1 MNHQKSVFLVFI
13 LLVST
18 LSVFAQPRDIKNGLE
33 FYDLGEWAKA
43 RDLLKDGYTDI
54 KDKELK
60 AEVTFKIAEC
70 YNKTYNYRVAESWYN
85 RAIRRGY
92 ENPEAILYYADMLKM
107 NEKYDEAL
115 IEYRKYLEKVP
126 GDERGDFGVK
136 SCELAA
142 IWKNDPTRYKVEA
155 MAFFND
161 READFSPAFAKRDF
175 RVVYFASSREG
186 VTGGKVSN
194 ISGVNFYDIFETS
207 QDRKGKWSV
216 PTPLPPPVNTEFEEA
231 GCSLNKKANVLYF
244 TRCAKEKFKVLG
256 CNIYEAQRK
265 GRGWGEPTKI
275 DIAHD
280 SVDIKFPVISSNEL
294 TLYFA
299 ADIPGG
305 YGGSDIW
312 MVKRAKKTQRFG
324 EPINL
329 GPEINTFGNEWPS
342 HTRGDST
349 MYFASD
355 GHYGMGGMDIF
366 MATMTPDGK
375 WEIENMKY
383 PINSSH
389 DDFGIIF
396 QGDEEMGYFSSNR
409 PGGKGSNDIFY
420 FELPGLNFEVKGFVT
435 DLENDAP
442 MSGVKVAILGDNGY
456 QLEMESEAD
465 GSYRFPKLRAGADY
479 TVTAMLDGYYT
490 GKYTF
495 STKDAANDEVFE
507 SNLVMEKIV
516 IGIPRDI
523 SDIYYDLNKATLR
536 PESMVSLDKM
546 VAFLEDN
553 PKIVIQI
560 NAHTDYQ
567 GDNAHNDDLSQR
579 RAKSVVDYLI
589 SKGIEDLR
597 LSSRG
602 FGESTPRKIDEKLAE
617 EYSFLKL
624 GDELTESF
632 IKALNDKEKIDA
644 CNQINRR
651 TEFQVERTDFV
662 STRAPKDE
670 FGYEDGD
677 SGAEE

>member
-1 MNHQKSVFLVFI
+1 MNTGRSAIFLFVLVF
-13 LLVST
+13 ST
-18 LSVFAQPRDIKNGLE
+18 LSAFAQPRAIQKGIE
-33 FYDLGEWAKA
+33 FYQLGEWAKA
-43 RDLLKDGYTDI
+43 RDILKDGYTSI

-60 AEVTFKIAEC
+60 AEVTFMIAEC
-70 YNKTYNYRVAESWYN
+70 YNKTYNYRVAESWYS

-115 IEYRKYLEKVP
+115 VEYRKYLEKAP
-126 GDERGDFGVK
+126 GDERGDFGVR

-142 IWKNDPTRYKVEA
+142 GWKNEPTRYKIEA

-161 READFSPAFAKRDF
+161 READFSPAYAKRDY

-194 ISGVNFYDIFETS
+194 ISGVNFYDIFETT

-216 PTPLPPPVNTEFEEA
+216 PTPLPEPINTEFEEA

-244 TRCAKEKFKVLG
+244 TRCAKEKFKILG
-256 CNIYEAQRK
+256 CNIYMSQRK

-275 DIAHD
+275 DLAHD
-280 SVDIKFPVISSNEL
+280 SVDIKFPVISDDEL

-312 MVKRAKKTQRFG
+312 IVKRSKKTQNFG

-342 HTRGDST
+342 FNRNDST
-349 MYFASD
+349 LYFASD

-366 MATMTPDGK
+366 KGVINEKGK
-375 WEIENMKY
+375 WEITNMRY

-396 QGDEEMGYFSSNR
+396 QAEEEIGYFSSNR
-409 PGGKGSNDIFY
+409 PGGKGSSDIYY
-420 FELPGLNFEVKGFVT
+420 FELPGLNFEVKGFVK

-442 MSGVKVAILGDNGY
+442 MGGVKVAIIGDNGY
-456 QLEMESEAD
+456 QLEMDSEAD

-490 GKYTF
+490 GKYSF
-495 STKDAANDEVFE
+495 STKESKQDETFDN
-507 SNLVMEKIV
+507 NLILEKIV

-523 SDIYYDLNKATLR
+523 SDIYYDLDKATLR

-546 VAFLEDN
+546 VNFLDDN

-567 GDNAHNDDLSQR
+567 GDDAHNQDLSNR

-589 SKGIEDLR
+589 SKGIEELR
-597 LSSRG
+597 LASRG
-602 FGESTPRKIDEKLAE
+602 FGESTPRTIDEKIAE
-617 EYSFLKL
+617 EYPFLKQ
-624 GDELTESF
+624 GDILTEAF
-632 IKALNDKEKIDA
+632 IKAFKSKEQMDA
-644 CNQINRR
+644 CNQVNRR

-662 STRAPKDE
+662 TTRAPKDK
-670 FGYEDGD
+670 FGYDD
-677 SGAEE
+677 EEADY